1 MSLNSL
7 LILNNVYTLGR
18 YIPPTVAAPENFDTS
33 ETAQGSKKN
42 IVAIINSL
50 TRGTEYNKRVRPV
63 EKSTDVLNVT
73 LDIKMRSML
82 EVHFIIDFKQ
92 IFVYSY
98 H

>member
-1 MSLNSL
+1 ME
-7 LILNNVYTLGR
+7 T
-18 YIPPTVAAPENFDTS
+18 AQDFDTS
-33 ETAQGSKKN
+33 DAAQGSKKN
-42 IVAIINSL
+42 IVAIINHL
-50 TRGTEYNKRVRPV
+50 TRESEYNKRVRPV
-63 EKSTDVLNVT
+63 EKSKDVLNVT